1 MQRLYFK
8 VINQTVEK
16 TESGNQEWTPQ
27 RHGKNWAY
35 SKRRRQ
41 TEKKNTTQKLKRFV
55 FYISKIMVLL

>member
-27 RHGKNWAY
+27 RHGKNWAH

-41 TEKKNTTQKLKRFV
+41 TEKKTQHKN
-55 FYISKIMVLL
+55 